1 MLRMLAKDRG
11 VRWTWP
17 RVLLAAGTLAAAALF
32 GSAGFA
38 QSPSTETPALSEATP
53 AAAPTSTETPAE
65 APAIQA
71 PVAPAVVGTPNAP
84 ERASSA
90 SPPSPSSAM
99 PAAPAATAPTAP
111 PPAATPAAP
120 RAKTPAATNNASTP
134 SPQATT
140 APLSTPATETSQAL
154 RVVLGLTVLAVL
166 PAMLVCLTSFLRIIV
181 VLSMLRHA
189 IGMNETPPNTVLIG
203 LALFLTLFTMS
214 PVLQK
219 VNQEAFE
226 PFMAGKL
233 SMEDGYRKGVAP
245 LREFMVRQ
253 TREADLALM
262 VELSKAPMPRSMDDI
277 GNVQL
282 IPAFMLSELRSAF
295 QIGFVIFLP
304 FLLIDLIVSSVL
316 MALGMMMMPPTTIA
330 LPLKV
335 LMFILVDGWSLVL
348 KSLVGSFH

>member
-1 MLRMLAKDRG
+1 MRAK
-11 VRWTWP
+11 
-17 RVLLAAGTLAAAALF
+17 AAGIGCFPAGLRAMLVSLLFCALQSTAWAQATEPAEVAATASLAPVVKAPDAPAPDPARVGEDSSSTKTMREPAAQAPTAVASPSR
-32 GSAGFA
+32 GSGPAPSVPASIAQGKGAAQRVASPSVSNGASSTVIGAGP
-38 QSPSTETPALSEATP
+38 STPSTETA
-53 AAAPTSTETPAE
+53 
-65 APAIQA
+65 
-71 PVAPAVVGTPNAP
+71 
-84 ERASSA
+84 
-90 SPPSPSSAM
+90 
-99 PAAPAATAPTAP
+99 
-111 PPAATPAAP
+111 
-120 RAKTPAATNNASTP
+120 
-134 SPQATT
+134 
-140 APLSTPATETSQAL
+140 QAL

-166 PAMLVCLTSFLRIIV
+166 PALLVCLTSFLRTVV

-219 VNQEAFE
+219 VNQDAFA

-233 SMEDGYRKGVAP
+233 SMEDGYSKGVAP

-262 VELSKAPMPRSMDDI
+262 VELSKAPTPQSMDDI
-277 GNVQL
+277 SNVQL
-282 IPAFMLSELRSAF
+282 IPAFMLSELRAAF

-304 FLLIDLIVSSVL
+304 FLLIDLIVSSIL

-330 LPLKV
+330 LPLKI

-348 KSLVGSFH
+348 KALVGSFH